1 MGKDAEAVK
10 QFELGIEI
18 AAARKF
24 AFLEAIALRDLKSAL
39 PQATSKHLAAEGRF
53 GTIMKTLAHG
63 GSESKKYV
71 EKLVSTLFFAWE

>member
-10 QFELGIEI
+10 QFELRIDF

-24 AFLEAIALRDLKSAL
+24 AFLDATALRGLKSAL
-39 PQATSKHLAAEGRF
+39 PEVTSKHLAAEGRF

-63 GSESKKYV
+63 GSESKKNV
-71 EKLVSTLFFAWE
+71 EKLVSTLCLTWE